1 MVRRRDDHFGKGLTV
16 SRGPEIGDRLPDHPA
31 APSVSPDKS
40 HGPVIDIDDPRLAQ
54 KVMIPTADNVRQC
67 CSSFSGNYP
76 DQRITGRDADL
87 PARSPAGIVA
97 ARDCTRC
104 TSPDTSAT
112 PFRTIPN
119 GPLLTAPPQLG
130 RQPAT
135 QS

>member
-67 CSSFSGNYP
+67 CSSFSGNYL
-76 DQRITGRDADL
+76 DQRITGRDVDL
-87 PARSPAGIVA
+87 PARCHAGIVA
-97 ARDCTRC
+97 DRGCTRRSEEH
-104 TSPDTSAT
+104 TSELQSLMRNTYAV
-112 PFRTIPN
+112 FC
-119 GPLLTAPPQLG
+119 LTKKKAHTYYI
-130 RQPAT
+130 R
-135 QS
+135 